1 MNPFPHRFSTA
12 LATADLPNPV
22 GPSSTKTFFPSSK
35 AFWMLSKACN
45 CPRRGCIAG
54 GKNLCI
60 PLKPPPLKGGI
71 ANLQTHVTCFA
82 GAGAQTI
89 VSLHQETGRV
99 CPLGPRTERKSKALT
114 LTPQNKSE
122 VGIGLFPRS
131 QDGAPPGCHH
141 LSELLSNQKRLP
153 LGDWPILAFDL
164 SRPNSHSGCP
174 TQCAFQ
180 RVGTYAACI
189 AQVFYQFAL
198 YRTRPG
204 QSQNLKK
211 FRASSPVV

>member
-71 ANLQTHVTCFA
+71 ANFQTHVTCFDGT
-82 GAGAQTI
+82 GAHTAKLGWG
-89 VSLHQETGRV
+89 TGGLPSF
-99 CPLGPRTERKSKALT
+99 CRTTVRLYFR
-114 LTPQNKSE
+114 E
-122 VGIGLFPRS
+122 VDLI
-131 QDGAPPGCHH
+131 
-141 LSELLSNQKRLP
+141 RL
-153 LGDWPILAFDL
+153 
-164 SRPNSHSGCP
+164 
-174 TQCAFQ
+174 
-180 RVGTYAACI
+180 AA
-189 AQVFYQFAL
+189 
-198 YRTRPG
+198 
-204 QSQNLKK
+204 
-211 FRASSPVV
+211 